1 LRRCVRCGGSD
12 STKKSRRVKV
22 TTTEIFDLLLF
33 TLILGGVI
41 WLGYR
46 TMRLRPP
53 DGERGTGADFS
64 WMCRPTS
71 VIGSKADMARTYQYV
86 R

>member
-1 LRRCVRCGGSD
+1 
-12 STKKSRRVKV
+12 V

-33 TLILGGVI
+33 ILILGGVI

-71 VIGSKADMARTYQYV
+71 LAVDVFFASITPEQIEELGRLGDSIE
-86 R
+86 

>member
-1 LRRCVRCGGSD
+1 MRRCVRCGGSD

-53 DGERGTGADFS
+53 RRREGPALTLEATREKGAVF
-64 WMCRPTS
+64 
-71 VIGSKADMARTYQYV
+71 
-86 R
+86 